1 MEVYPHPAMIRWFGL
16 QRILKYKRGTVAE
29 RRREFRRYQSL
40 LSSYLQFRFPE
51 LHLGIVG
58 EELLGAV
65 YSKEAEDRIDALF
78 CALIAYHHW
87 RHQGQQTQIIGEAS
101 SGFLVLPQ

>member
-1 MEVYPHPAMIRWFGL
+1 
-16 QRILKYKRGTVAE
+16 
-29 RRREFRRYQSL
+29 
-40 LSSYLQFRFPE
+40 
-51 LHLGIVG
+51 VG

-65 YSKEAEDRIDALF
+65 YSKEAEDRLDALF

-87 RHQGQQTQIIGEAS
+87 RHQGQQTQIIGDAC